1 MKEVLPQ
8 TTTISFQTD
17 CAARRVLA
25 IATVSVTLA
34 LPIGAAMAGSREP
47 QHPAGKP
54 TLAADTPMQRQM
66 LRIERQ
72 MKKLQDQMQ
81 TIQATTNRQERYNL
95 LLDHIKGMRETL
107 GMLSGMEV
115 AMATEVERG
124 QVVSDT
130 SLKRRQA
137 ILDQLM
143 SMMQIM
149 LEQLALQQEPG
160 LYK

>member
-17 CAARRVLA
+17 CAARRVIS
-25 IATVSVTLA
+25 IATMSVTLA
-34 LPIGAAMAGSREP
+34 LPIGTAMAGSHEP
-47 QHPAGKP
+47 QQPAGKH
-54 TLAADTPMQRQM
+54 TLVADTPMQRQM

-81 TIQATTNRQERYNL
+81 AIRATTNRQERYKL

-107 GMLSGMEV
+107 DMLSGMEV
-115 AMATEVERG
+115 AMASEVERG

-143 SMMQIM
+143 RMMQIM